1 MFIIIYTNNDENHFC
16 ILIHLTPRVNKVKIN
31 FESKLTIFIN

>member
-16 ILIHLTPRVNKVKIN
+16 ILIHLVIYVDIL
-31 FESKLTIFIN
+31 EFI